1 MEGLTS
7 TLLHVLNEHLGMN
20 YCGQC
25 LAKTAGVTTSTGFD
39 EVTQFM
45 QEARA
50 GLWGK
55 LKVNKAGPCSLCRQ
69 PTPTIGKPQANHAI
83 DAA

>member
-7 TLLHVLNEHLGMN
+7 ILLQVLNERPGAS

-25 LAKTAGVTTSTGFD
+25 LAKAAGVVETTGSD
-39 EVTQFM
+39 EVNQFM

-55 LKVNKAGPCSLCRQ
+55 LKVNKTGPCSLCRQ
-69 PTPTIGKPQANHAI
+69 PTPTVGKPQANVV